1 MNSQSKMQFLWN
13 IFSFV
18 ALLVCVMVIV
28 NCKGNESSL
37 KDDINKWKSIAE
49 SEKEVPNIND
59 KAKEFLKELSNGN
72 SKEYLTGQA
81 LKEYNDAKKEKDT
94 HEGHHDDEPIDSAGQ
109 RVKIFN
115 STTEKTN
122 TDQAT
127 SVILYQLIYKSP
139 FDQKDKGVID
149 QRILTLMMKIDWK
162 KVNGKYKVEKF
173 DTQLLNDN
181 LDNYLSSLG
190 DKE

>member
-1 MNSQSKMQFLWN
+1 MNSQSKLQFLWN
-13 IFSFV
+13 IFSAV
-18 ALLVCVMVIV
+18 ALLVCIMIIV
-28 NCKGNESSL
+28 NFKGNESSL

-49 SEKEVPNIND
+49 SEQEVPNINN
-59 KAKEFLKELSNGN
+59 KARDFLEDLSVGN

-81 LKEYNDAKKEKDT
+81 LKDYNDAKKEKNT

-109 RVKIFN
+109 KVKIFN
-115 STTEKTN
+115 STTEKN
-122 TDQAT
+122 NADQAT

-139 FDQKDKGVID
+139 FDQKDKGIVD

-162 KVNGKYKVEKF
+162 KTNGEYKVDKF

-190 DKE
+190 EKE